1 MSLVALHVR
10 VTGSVQGVFFRGW
23 TRDKANELGVTGW
36 VRNSPDGSVDGHLE
50 GDKLAV
56 QQLVDWL
63 HQGPPSAQVTAVE
76 VEVVEPAG
84 SNGFEVRP

>member
-1 MSLVALHVR
+1 MSQVALRVR
-10 VTGSVQGVFFRGW
+10 VTGQVQGVFFRAW

-36 VRNSPDGSVDGHLE
+36 VRNNPDGSVDGHLQ

-63 HQGPPSAQVTAVE
+63 HQGPPSAQVTAVD
-76 VEVVEPAG
+76 VEVVEPDG
-84 SNGFEVRP
+84 SNGFEVRH